1 MNDSTTLVKLGFK
14 SEESYEL
21 LEKLNLL
28 LCNLQIH
35 YQKLRSYH
43 WNVKGPSFF
52 ELHALF
58 ENEYNAVKIEI
69 DEIAERIRVF
79 NKLPVSTLKEYL
91 AIAEIKET
99 SPNLSAKEMAK
110 EIIDDI
116 ETLLG
121 FLIDAIDEAG
131 DMGDIATDDLLSSMM
146 KRKEKTHWML
156 SAFIA

>member
-1 MNDSTTLVKLGFK
+1 MNESTTLVKLGFK

-43 WNVKGPSFF
+43 WNVKGPAFF
-52 ELHALF
+52 DLHAIF
-58 ENEYNAVKIEI
+58 EKEYNAVKVEI

-79 NKLPVSTLKEYL
+79 NKIPVSTLKEYL
-91 AIAEIKET
+91 AISEIRET
-99 SPNLSAKEMAK
+99 TPNLTSKEMVS

-121 FLIDAIDEAG
+121 FLIDAVDEAG
-131 DMGDIATDDLLSSMM
+131 EMGDIATDDLLSSMI

-156 SAFIA
+156 SAFNA